1 VSGAPPPDALARV
14 PGAGPGG
21 QNVHAVVRLA
31 GGSVNDSWLVDTD
44 DGRYVLRIQGPAW
57 RSPGVDR
64 RREQEAQRLA
74 AAAGL
79 APAVIAQ
86 SPEGDV
92 RVCLFIAGRVWS
104 AVDYDQPAQL
114 LRWCETLA
122 TLHRLPAPRGE
133 PWQFA
138 PQLLAGDYASRAI
151 RHAAAPAQVRAVEAA
166 RTQAASAAAALAACA
181 LPPVLAHGDAL
192 AGNVVDDGRLWLI
205 DWEFAQCADPVW
217 DLAAVAVWTARP
229 AAEWCA
235 LAEAAGWAC
244 ERLAARLDAALTLH
258 RALGSLWYLARGEAV
273 PAVLASGAGSG
284 QTSAPRVP
292 DMI

>member
-1 VSGAPPPDALARV
+1 MSSGPPPEALARV

-21 QNVHAVVRLA
+21 QGVLAIARLA
-31 GGSVNDSWLVDTD
+31 GGSVNDSWRVDTD
-44 DGRYVLRIQGPAW
+44 DGRHVLRIQGPAW

-79 APAVIAQ
+79 APAVIAE

-92 RVCLFIAGRVWS
+92 RVCRFIDGRVWS
-104 AVDYDQPAQL
+104 DADYDQPAQL
-114 LRWCETLA
+114 LRWCMTLA
-122 TLHRLPAPRGE
+122 ALHRLPAPDGGH
-133 PWQFA
+133 WQFA
-138 PQLLAGDYASRAI
+138 PQALAVDYASRAL
-151 RHAAAPAQVRAVEAA
+151 RHAATPSQARAVGTA
-166 RTQAASAAAALAACA
+166 RLQAASAAAALAACA
-181 LPPVLAHGDAL
+181 LAPVLAHGDAL
-192 AGNVVDDGRLWLI
+192 AGNVVDDGRLWLL

-244 ERLAARLDAALTLH
+244 ERLTARLDAALALH
-258 RALGSLWYLARGEAV
+258 RALGALWFLARGEAV
-273 PAVLASGAGSG
+273 PAILASGAGSG

>member
-1 VSGAPPPDALARV
+1 MSGAPPPDALARV

-92 RVCLFIAGRVWS
+92 RVCAIEALGRIG
-104 AVDYDQPAQL
+104 P
-114 LRWCETLA
+114 
-122 TLHRLPAPRGE
+122 G
-133 PWQFA
+133 
-138 PQLLAGDYASRAI
+138 
-151 RHAAAPAQVRAVEAA
+151 AAPATAALIQRLDDTCPAVR
-166 RTQAASAAAALAACA
+166 SAAA
-181 LPPVLAHGDAL
+181 
-192 AGNVVDDGRLWLI
+192 
-205 DWEFAQCADPVW
+205 
-217 DLAAVAVWTARP
+217 
-229 AAEWCA
+229 
-235 LAEAAGWAC
+235 
-244 ERLAARLDAALTLH
+244 
-258 RALGSLWYLARGEAV
+258 RALGQIGPAAKDAMPALEKLARDREDYVRQAAAEAGAAIAA
-273 PAVLASGAGSG
+273 PAHK
-284 QTSAPRVP
+284 QPK
-292 DMI
+292 